1 VPDSL
6 PLPAQL
12 SAAFVAFTIEADNAA
27 EQRLSHTTTAFGSS
41 GERGAVWLAS
51 LAMWFNCVGPL
62 TDAGGELT
70 AAALQARA
78 RMTTNLDGMRR
89 WGYITIDGTGRV
101 PRLPGGAGRPHAK
114 AGSVLALTERGAA
127 VDALWR
133 PLPGVIEQRWHDRF
147 GAAAIDRLRA
157 ALLAVATADAAGWP
171 DFMPILHVHDVGIA
185 EPEARDPAS
194 RAEDARLSLVSL
206 VARVVLRYTLDY
218 DRGAGLGLALWSDLV
233 RVLDAD
239 RAVAVRALPAETGV
253 SKEALAMMTG
263 MLERTTVVLVEPV
276 GGSGRGKQLR
286 LSSARGVRARAAGAR
301 RIAAT
306 VTGWERQFGADV
318 VTELRDALGP
328 VVGDGT
334 RDGSPLFAGLD
345 PAPDTWRAHVVS
357 PRLLPWYPL
366 VLHRGGYPDG
376 S

>member
-1 VPDSL
+1 VSDPL
-6 PLPAQL
+6 PLSAQL

-27 EQRLSHTTTAFGSS
+27 EQRVSHRTTAFGST

-62 TDAGGELT
+62 ADAGGELT
-70 AAALQARA
+70 APALQARA

-101 PRLPGGAGRPHAK
+101 PRRPGGAGRPHAK

-133 PLPGVIEQRWHDRF
+133 PLPGVIEQRWRDRF
-147 GAAAIDRLRA
+147 GAGAVERLRV
-157 ALLAVATADAAGWP
+157 ALLAVAADDAAALP
-171 DFMPILHVHDVGIA
+171 DFMPILRVHGGRLA
-185 EPEARDPAS
+185 EPEPRDPGA
-194 RAEDARLSLVSL
+194 RAADAQLPLVSLLARVLLRFTLNCDRDARLPLPI
-206 VARVVLRYTLDY
+206 
-218 DRGAGLGLALWSDLV
+218 WSDLV
-233 RVLDAD
+233 RVLDPAEP
-239 RAVAVRALPAETGV
+239 VAVRALPAKTGV

-263 MLERTTVVLVEPV
+263 VLENAALLVVEPV
-276 GGSGRGKQLR
+276 TGSGRGRQLR
-286 LSSARGVRARAAGAR
+286 LTADSGVRARAAGAR

-306 VTGWERQFGADV
+306 AAAWEARFGAGL
-318 VTELRDALGP
+318 VTELRAALEP
-328 VVGDGT
+328 LVGDGT
-334 RDGSPLFAGLD
+334 GDGSPLFAGLD
-345 PAPDTWRAHVVS
+345 PEADGWRARVKP

-376 S
+376 R